1 MSTATLRD
9 SLDTVFTDGDWFLDV
24 AMCLGDEST
33 PENITTYDHFLTL
46 RRRAADRLADA
57 PEPIKL
63 STEDGS
69 LLVTAPNLVGPRV
82 RAPQLQA
89 WEEGVYD
96 FAQSWLRPDGVTE
109 VVLVGALRVQKG
121 LSLGGSFGALPI
133 PSTGPSL
140 TVIRSPG
147 QARVVRGTRGAA
159 GWNGWTMVPA
169 IDDATAPPRRLVR
182 VVDWAGG
189 GGEKPTVGAWLGVG
203 GLVTDPADATDFGG
217 VALAD
222 VITATTA
229 AIDAANLANAKAD
242 LADQKA
248 TLADQKATAAQAA
261 KEAADTA
268 AGNANAKATLA
279 DQKATLADQ
288 KATAANDAAAAANTA
303 ADNANTKA
311 TLADQKA
318 TLADQKATAAND
330 AAAAANTAAGNANA
344 KAALADAAAIN
355 TNIVVAAAT
364 SALVGAT
371 GQAIVSLIAPR
382 VLTAADHGKLLAFT
396 GAAPAL
402 LYVPPGLPDGFRI
415 EVMKAGTADVF
426 VTGVGGVTVG
436 GVAGKTGLST
446 QYASELVRWVG
457 ANNYAVTNGEA
468 SAAPP
473 SLNFPDFSKAR
484 ASGQALFW
492 FA

>member
-1 MSTATLRD
+1 MSAATLREP
-9 SLDTVFTDGDWFLDV
+9 LDTVFTDCDWFLDIAV
-24 AMCLGDEST
+24 CIGDENT
-33 PENITTYDHFLTL
+33 PEDITSYDHYLTL
-46 RRRAADRLADA
+46 RRRPADQLAPP

-89 WEEGVYD
+89 WEDGVYD
-96 FAQSWLRPDGVTE
+96 FEQSWLRPDGVTE
-109 VVLVGALRVQKG
+109 PVLVGTLRVQAG

-147 QARVVRGTRGAA
+147 QARVIRGTRGAA
-159 GWNGWTMVPA
+159 GWNGWTPVPA
-169 IDDATAPPRRLVR
+169 ADLTTAPPKILLK

-189 GGEKPTVGAWLGVG
+189 GGVKPTVGAWVGVG
-203 GLVTDPADATDFGG
+203 GFVTDPADATDFGG
-217 VALAD
+217 ASTAAAIAALNAAVAAMQQASAEAIATMQQATAAAIEEMQGETSEAVAQVNAAKQASEEQTALA
-222 VITATTA
+222 VEATSDA
-229 AIDAANLANAKAD
+229 NDAAALANAKAD
-242 LADQKA
+242 LA
-248 TLADQKATAAQAA
+248 
-261 KEAADTA
+261 
-268 AGNANAKATLA
+268 
-279 DQKATLADQ
+279 
-288 KATAANDAAAAANTA
+288 AAAAT
-303 ADNANTKA
+303 
-311 TLADQKA
+311 
-318 TLADQKATAAND
+318 
-330 AAAAANTAAGNANA
+330 
-344 KAALADAAAIN
+344 N

-364 SALVGAT
+364 SALQNAT
-371 GQAIVSLIAPR
+371 GQAIVSLTTPR
-382 VLTAADHGKLLAFT
+382 VLTAADHGKLIAFT
-396 GAAPAL
+396 GATPAL

-426 VTGVGGVTVG
+426 VTGVGPVALG
-436 GVAGKTGLST
+436 GVAGKTGLTT

-473 SLNFPDFSKAR
+473 SINFPDFSKPR
-484 ASGQALFW
+484 ASGQLLFW

>member
-1 MSTATLRD
+1 MSTATLRE

-24 AMCLGDEST
+24 AVCIGDEST
-33 PENITTYDHFLTL
+33 PENITAYDHFLTL
-46 RRRAADRLADA
+46 RRRAADRLATA

-96 FAQSWLRPDGVTE
+96 FEQSWLRPDGVTE
-109 VVLVGALRVQKG
+109 VVLVGSLRVQQG

-140 TVIRSPG
+140 TVIRSPS

-169 IDDATAPPRRLVR
+169 IDDATDPPRRLVR

-203 GLVTDPADATDFGG
+203 GLVTDPADAADFGG
-217 VALAD
+217 ASIASALA
-222 VITATTA
+222 ALGA
-229 AIDAANLANAKAD
+229 AVAEM
-242 LADQKA
+242 Q
-248 TLADQKATAAQAA
+248 
-261 KEAADTA
+261 ADTA
-268 AGNANAKATLA
+268 AAIAAMQQATGGA
-279 DQKATLADQ
+279 ITDMQA
-288 KATAANDAAAAANTA
+288 ATATAIDQVDAAKQAAEEQTALTVQATAEASAAAVLA
-303 ADNANTKA
+303 AD
-311 TLADQKA
+311 
-318 TLADQKATAAND
+318 
-330 AAAAANTAAGNANA
+330 
-344 KAALADAAAIN
+344 KAALADAAAMN
-355 TNIVVAAAT
+355 TNFVVAVATAA
-364 SALVGAT
+364 LQNAT
-371 GQAIVSLIAPR
+371 GQAIVSLTGPR
-382 VLTAADHGKLLAFT
+382 VLAAADHGKLLAFT

-402 LYVPPGLPDGFRI
+402 LYVPPGLPDGFRV
-415 EVMKAGTADVF
+415 EVMKGGSADVF
-426 VTGVGGVTVG
+426 VTGVGPVSLG

-446 QYASELVRWVG
+446 QYASELVRWIG

-473 SLNFPDFSKAR
+473 SLNIPDFSKAR
-484 ASGQALFW
+484 ASGQLLFW